1 MPTQAQPIYTLEE
14 YFERELKAERRHE
27 FIDGKIVPVT
37 YTSKDHGRLVHNLDR
52 MIGTCLTGTDR
63 EAYAGDRMLYVPAC
77 NKVFYPDLIILPV
90 ETETWNYQGKM
101 EADLYP
107 TVLIEVLS
115 DSTKENDRT
124 EKWRCYKM
132 IDSLRQYVLIAQK
145 YPYVETYFRR
155 ENDRE
160 WLYTF
165 FDDLAQEVTIG
176 GCPVPLSTLYERV
189 NLRGEA
195 AGEA

>member
-1 MPTQAQPIYTLEE
+1 MGGIAFVDRIY
-14 YFERELKAERRHE
+14 R
-27 FIDGKIVPVT
+27 I
-37 YTSKDHGRLVHNLDR
+37 
-52 MIGTCLTGTDR
+52 TG
-63 EAYAGDRMLYVPAC
+63 
-77 NKVFYPDLIILPV
+77 FPDLIILPV
-90 ETETWNYQGKM
+90 ETETWNYRGKV

-115 DSTKENDRT
+115 DSTKENNRT
-124 EKWRCYKM
+124 EKWRCCKM

-165 FDDLAQEVTIG
+165 FDDPAQKVTIDA
-176 GCPVPLSTLYERV
+176 CSIPLSALYERV
-189 NLRGEA
+189 NLRGETPGKA
-195 AGEA
+195 